1 MNLRPHLRMI
11 PIVLLLIGLLGL
23 LLGAVDYA
31 HASEK
36 KHGVYLE
43 FNGLI
48 NTHTANLIARGFDKA
63 EFENAEL
70 LVLSLN
76 TPGGEFEATR
86 QIVTE
91 FLESNVPSVVYI
103 SPRGARAGSAGTF
116 ITAAANFA
124 VMAPGTNI
132 GAATPVTVT
141 GDDLPGTLSTKTTND
156 AASLIRSIAETRG
169 RNADRLEDMVRLGVA
184 ETAVEAVESGVI
196 DFMAAD
202 VEDLLV
208 KLNGRLVIASDG
220 DYKLDTNGLQLD
232 EVTMTALEKFL
243 QLLANPTL
251 AFFLLVLGGIGITLE
266 LFAPGM
272 LFGVVFGS
280 IFLLLSFLGLGS
292 LPVNWAGVI
301 FILLSFVLF
310 IIEVQV
316 VGFGVLGIG
325 AILSFLLGS
334 FLLLMGFL
342 DNSVWQGSLDL
353 NIVLI
358 VLLLMAICGATGFYL
373 YTLVKSAKD
382 RYPQQR
388 LDPATGE
395 KEEIKEELHHLIGKQ
410 GFALTALNPIGVVTI
425 GSESWSARSANK
437 TSIDKGAAISIKSV
451 EGAVLHVDAIHS
463 IR

>member
-1 MNLRPHLRMI
+1 MNLKVQLRI
-11 PIVLLLIGLLGL
+11 ISRTLLLMGILGL
-23 LLGAVDYA
+23 LLGTVDYVNA
-31 HASEK
+31 AEK
-36 KHGVYLE
+36 KHGVFLE
-43 FNGLI
+43 FDGLI

-63 EFENAEL
+63 ESENAIL

-91 FLESNVPSVVYI
+91 FLESNVPSVVYV
-103 SPRGARAGSAGTF
+103 SPQGARAGSAGTF
-116 ITAAANFA
+116 ITASANFA

-132 GAATPVTVT
+132 GAASPVTVT
-141 GDDLPGTLSTKTTND
+141 GGDLPDTLGTKITND

-169 RNADRLEDMVRLGVA
+169 RNADRLEDMVRLGIA
-184 ETAVEAVESGVI
+184 ETAVEAAESGVV
-196 DFMAAD
+196 DFLASD
-202 VEDLLV
+202 VEDLLQQ
-208 KLNGRLVIASDG
+208 LDGRLVRTSEG
-220 DYKLDTNGLQLD
+220 DYELNTSGLELE
-232 EVTMTALEKFL
+232 EVTMTTLEKFL

-280 IFLLLSFLGLGS
+280 IFLILSFLGLGS

-342 DNSVWQGSLDL
+342 DASVWQGPLDL
-353 NIVLI
+353 NII
-358 VLLLMAICGATGFYL
+358 PIAFLLMVICGATGFYL

-382 RYPQQR
+382 KYPKRR
-388 LDPATGE
+388 LNLFTGQ
-395 KEEIKEELHHLIGKQ
+395 KEEMKEGLHHLVGSK
-410 GFALTALNPIGVVTI
+410 GYALTILNPVGVVTI

-437 TSIDKGAAISIKSV
+437 SSIPKGSVVFIKSV
-451 EGAVLHVDAIHS
+451 EGAVLYVDAIDS